1 MNLKTLKARLEIYLE
16 AERKILLGGAEYQIG
31 SRRLT
36 RANLADIRATI
47 KDLQEEIAMLEN
59 STGRIAAV
67 VFT

>member
-1 MNLKTLKARLEIYLE
+1 MNLKTLKARLGIYLE

-36 RANLADIRATI
+36 RANLADIQATI

-59 STGRIAAV
+59 STGRVAAV
-67 VFT
+67 VF

>member
-1 MNLKTLKARLEIYLE
+1 MNLMTLKSRLENYLE
-16 AERKILLGGAEYQIG
+16 AERKILSGGAEYQIG